1 MIRTSARRRVAV
13 LLAAASLLAGG
24 LTAAVAGPAD
34 ARPATCC
41 TKG

>member
-1 MIRTSARRRVAV
+1 MNRTSARRRVAV

-24 LTAAVAGPAD
+24 LSTALAGPAD
-34 ARPATCC
+34 ARPIACC